1 MKYLVLYE
9 TESPLSHKHTGYDK
23 NVEYITVEYAS
34 PDYTHSTWREF
45 DNKKEAIEFAR
56 QNKGVIV
63 EAFEWDIKK
72 EAKK

>member
-1 MKYLVLYE
+1 MKYLVLYKGE
-9 TESPLSHKHTGYDK
+9 EFVSGSNFKYWDRSGELRSAFGYTY
-23 NVEYITVEYAS
+23 VEV
-34 PDYTHSTWREF
+34 STWREF

>member
-9 TESPLSHKHTGYDK
+9 SEMVVDGNNLRYWDRNGDMSSVLGCVSFE
-23 NVEYITVEYAS
+23 V
-34 PDYTHSTWREF
+34 STWREF

>member
-1 MKYLVLYE
+1 MSSVLGCVSFE
-9 TESPLSHKHTGYDK
+9 
-23 NVEYITVEYAS
+23 V
-34 PDYTHSTWREF
+34 STWREF